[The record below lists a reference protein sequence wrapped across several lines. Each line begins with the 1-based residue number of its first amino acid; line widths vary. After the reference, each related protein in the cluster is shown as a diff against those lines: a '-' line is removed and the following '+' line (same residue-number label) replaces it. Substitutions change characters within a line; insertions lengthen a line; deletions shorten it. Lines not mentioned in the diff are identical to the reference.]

1 MYDVIVIG
9 GGVAGCITAYCL
21 GVEGVKVLI
30 LEKEAL
36 PRYKT
41 CGGGVVS
48 RAVKLIPFEIDL
60 AIERKIHSADI
71 FDHDNNLHFHIERY
85 KPIINMTMRE
95 NLDYYLLAKAVGNDA
110 KFKDKI
116 LVTDLINK
124 DNGVEI
130 ITDKDKYFAKYVIC
144 ADGATGISTKVLG
157 LRNNYRKVPAVEYEV
172 YVPEEL
178 FNKFSTSARFD
189 FGLLP
194 HGYGWVFPKKEHL
207 SIGLGNM
214 YDDKANLNDYLKA
227 YLKELGITEST
238 KVEKHGY
245 FIPIQP
251 KKKKFTFGRI
261 FLTGDAAGLADP
273 LTAEGIS
280 YAIETGIYAAD
291 SILEGK
297 MDLNKVTDHY
307 NKKIKNLIGEL
318 RNSRFLSNFVYSSP
332 SVRKFIL
339 KRYGGRLSELMTD
352 IFTGESSYSKL
363 VKNPLNYMKLLK
375 PRYLLNTKVSG
386 EF

>member
-1 MYDVIVIG
+1 MYDVIIIG
-9 GGVAGCITAYCL
+9 GGVAGCIAAYCL

-30 LEKEAL
+30 LEKEPL

-41 CGGGVVS
+41 CGGGIVL
-48 RAVKLIPFEIDL
+48 RAAMLIPFEIDL
-60 AIERKIHSADI
+60 VIDRKIYAADI
-71 FDHDNNLHFHIERY
+71 FDHDNHLHFHVERY

-116 LVTDLINK
+116 LVTDLIIK
-124 DNGVEI
+124 DNEVEV
-130 ITDKDKYFAKYVIC
+130 ITNKDKYFAKYVIC

-157 LRNNYRKVPAVEYEV
+157 LRNNYIKVPAIEHEV
-172 YVPEEL
+172 FVPEDL
-178 FNKFSTSARFD
+178 FNKFSNSARFD
-189 FGLLP
+189 FGFLS
-194 HGYGWVFPKKEHL
+194 HGYGWVFPKKKHL

-227 YLKELGITEST
+227 YLKKLEITDII

-261 FLTGDAAGLADP
+261 LLAGDAAGLADP

-280 YAIETGIYAAD
+280 YAIETGIHAAD

-297 MDLNKVTDHY
+297 MNVDEVADRY
-307 NKKIKNLIGEL
+307 NKKIKKLIGEL
-318 RNSRFLSNFVYSSP
+318 KNSRFLSYFVYSLP
-332 SVRKFIL
+332 SIRKFVF
-339 KRYGGRLSELMTD
+339 KKYGRGLSELMTD
-352 IFTGESSYSKL
+352 IFMGELSYSKL
-363 VKNPLNYMKLLK
+363 VKNPLNYIRFIK
-375 PRYLLNTKVSG
+375 PRNFMKQPVSEG
-386 EF
+386 F